1 METVYQWCCGIDV
14 HKKTVVACLRIP
26 DSRGRRT
33 REVRTFGTT
42 TPELLT
48 LSDWLL
54 EAGCTHVA
62 MESTGVY
69 WKPVFNILEGVCE
82 VLLVNAHHMRMV
94 PGRKT
99 DVKDCEWIA
108 ELLEHGLLRASF
120 IPPEPIRDLRE
131 ITRYRKTLIQTRA
144 SEVNRVQK
152 ILESAN
158 IKLGN
163 VATDVLGSSGR
174 AMVKALIAGERD
186 AVRLADL
193 ARGVL
198 RRKRDDLTPALT
210 GRVTAHHAFML
221 GRILA
226 HIEEIEGHIRE
237 CDARIAEYV
246 LPFARQTEL
255 LQTIP
260 GVGRRTAEVIL
271 AEVGFDMARFPTAGH
286 LASWAAMCP
295 GNSESAGK
303 RKSGKTRKGDQWLRA
318 ALIECAWAAAR
329 THNSYLGSLYSRI
342 ARRRGAKKAAVAVG
356 HSILIAVWHILS
368 KDIPYQDL
376 GASHFDDLNSDRL
389 RRHYLRRLEQLGVKV
404 TVEPVP
410 DAA

>member
-1 METVYQWCCGIDV
+1 
-14 HKKTVVACLRIP
+14 
-26 DSRGRRT
+26 
-33 REVRTFGTT
+33 
-42 TPELLT
+42 
-48 LSDWLL
+48 
-54 EAGCTHVA
+54 
-62 MESTGVY
+62 
-69 WKPVFNILEGVCE
+69 
-82 VLLVNAHHMRMV
+82 
-94 PGRKT
+94 
-99 DVKDCEWIA
+99 VKDCEWIA
-108 ELLEHGLLRASF
+108 ELLEHGLLRGSF
-120 IPPEPIRDLRE
+120 IPPEPIRELRE

-144 SEVNRVQK
+144 SEVNRIQK

-163 VATDVLGSSGR
+163 VATDVLGTSGR
-174 AMVKALIAGERD
+174 AMLRALIAGERD
-186 AVRLADL
+186 AMQLADL

-198 RRKRDDLTPALT
+198 RRKRDDLALALT
-210 GRVTAHHAFML
+210 GRVTPHHTFML

-226 HIEEIEGHIRE
+226 HIEELEGHILE
-237 CDARIAEYV
+237 CDTKVAEYV
-246 LPFARQTEL
+246 RPFERQANL

-260 GVGRRTAEVIL
+260 GVARRTAEVIL
-271 AEVGFDMARFPTAGH
+271 AEVGIDMTRFPTAGH

-303 RKSGKTRKGDQWLRA
+303 RKSGKTRKGDQWLRG

-329 THNSYLGSLYSRI
+329 TRNSYLASLYSRI

-368 KDIPYQDL
+368 KDLPYQDL

-389 RRHYLRRLEQLGVKV
+389 RRHYLKRLQELGLRV

>member
-1 METVYQWCCGIDV
+1 M
-14 HKKTVVACLRIP
+14 
-26 DSRGRRT
+26 
-33 REVRTFGTT
+33 
-42 TPELLT
+42 
-48 LSDWLL
+48 
-54 EAGCTHVA
+54 
-62 MESTGVY
+62 
-69 WKPVFNILEGVCE
+69 
-82 VLLVNAHHMRMV
+82 
-94 PGRKT
+94 
-99 DVKDCEWIA
+99 
-108 ELLEHGLLRASF
+108 RASF

-174 AMVKALIAGERD
+174 AMLKALIAGERD
-186 AVRLADL
+186 ATRLAEL

-198 RRKRDDLTPALT
+198 RRKRADLAPALT
-210 GRVTAHHAFML
+210 GLVTAHHAFML

-237 CDARIAEYV
+237 CDAQVAEYV
-246 LPFARQTEL
+246 RPFAHQAEL

-260 GVGRRTAEVIL
+260 GVGRRTAEIIL
-271 AEVGFDMARFPTAGH
+271 AEVGIDMARFPTAGH

-303 RKSGKTRKGDQWLRA
+303 LKSGKTRKGDQWLRA

-329 THNSYLGSLYSRI
+329 TRNSYLASLYSRI

-356 HSILIAVWHILS
+356 HSILIAVWHMLS

-376 GASHFDDLNSDRL
+376 GASHFDRLNSDRL
-389 RRHYLRRLEQLGVKV
+389 RRHFLRRLEQLGLKV